1 MIVRNPFSGEAI
13 TEVQVSSVEQAIE
26 SIQIAKKYF
35 DVEFK
40 FFPAYKRV
48 AILEKVAELINQN
61 LEELALLIAQEGGKP
76 YKDAKVEVIRAV
88 STVKLAANEC
98 FHLDGEQIQMD
109 KSAAGENVIAFTQ
122 REPVGVVLAISAF
135 NHPVN
140 LICHQVATA
149 IAAGNV
155 VILKP
160 AEKTPLS
167 AKKIVEF
174 FYQAGLP
181 EKALHYLLLTGKETQ
196 MIVSNPNLN
205 YVSFIGNAEIGW
217 MIRRLSAPGVK
228 ITLEHGGT
236 GTAVLDQNA
245 DLSKAIPSI
254 IRGAFYHSGQVCV
267 STQIL
272 YIHSEIYDKAI
283 ELLKNSTANLKV
295 GDAILPDTDCG
306 PLITDAVVEKMNFL
320 VNDAKEKGGFI
331 EIGGEK
337 LPNQCFMP
345 TLISNANSQMEG
357 ITEEVFGP
365 LLFIKK
371 YDNLDIVIKDINES
385 KFSFQTSIYS
395 KDIDIALRY
404 AKLIDQKAV
413 IINEST
419 AFRVDWMPFGGKKL
433 SGFGTGGVKYSIL
446 DMTEEKLIII
456 KNQF

>member
-1 MIVRNPFSGEAI
+1 MIVRNPYSGEKIAEI
-13 TEVQVSSVEQAIE
+13 QESSVEHALQ

-35 DVEFK
+35 NDEYK
-40 FFPAYKRV
+40 LFPAYKRA

-61 LEELALLIAQEGGKP
+61 LEELTLLIAQEGGKP

-149 IAAGNV
+149 VAAGNV

-167 AKKIVEF
+167 AKKIVEY

-181 EKALHYLLLTGKETQ
+181 EKALHFLLLSGKETQ

-205 YVSFIGNAEIGW
+205 YISFIGNADIGW

-228 ITLEHGGT
+228 TMLEHGGT
-236 GTAVLDQNA
+236 GTAVLDKNA

-272 YIHSEIYDKAI
+272 YIHSENYDKAI
-283 ELLKNSTANLKV
+283 ELLKIATANLKV
-295 GDAILPDTDCG
+295 GDATLPETDCG
-306 PLITDAVVEKMNFL
+306 PLITSAVVEKMNFL
-320 VNDAKEKGGFI
+320 VNDAKEKGGII
-331 EIGGEK
+331 EIGGEQ

-345 TLISNANSQMEG
+345 TLISNANNQIDGM
-357 ITEEVFGP
+357 TEEVFGP
-365 LLFIKK
+365 LLFLKK
-371 YDNLDIVIKDINES
+371 YDDLNSIISEINKS
-385 KFSFQTSIYS
+385 KFSFQTAIYT
-395 KDIDIALRY
+395 KDIDIALKY